1 MEVLKNEESLRQKDI
16 VAQHRWMPISATV
29 FAGIAICTMFIIASV
44 MNIIET

>member
-1 MEVLKNEESLRQKDI
+1 MEVLKNEESLRQKDT

-29 FAGIAICTMFIIASV
+29 FVGIAIWTMFVTASM